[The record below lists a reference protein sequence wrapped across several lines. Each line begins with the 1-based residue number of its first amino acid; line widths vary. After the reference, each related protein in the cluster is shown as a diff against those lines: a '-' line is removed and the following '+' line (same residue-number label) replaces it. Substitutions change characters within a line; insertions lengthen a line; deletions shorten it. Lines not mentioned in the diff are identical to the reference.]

1 MATIAED
8 HRGKCCICV
17 LVFKKIIF
25 YKLFFLLKMLSK
37 MQPCR
42 LLRLVRMMV
51 CKRYRQYFAPA
62 AFDVTEGQEEP
73 LSESLSLYS
82 FRIYNSP
89 IFRLKWKR
97 MCSFAACAKIR
108 CLRAHLFAHYY
119 AHIFNVQLTRCW
131 VQDVQN
137 CN

>member
-1 MATIAED
+1 
-8 HRGKCCICV
+8 
-17 LVFKKIIF
+17 
-25 YKLFFLLKMLSK
+25 MLSK

-73 LSESLSLYS
+73 LPESLSLYS

-89 IFRLKWKR
+89 IFRL
-97 MCSFAACAKIR
+97 
-108 CLRAHLFAHYY
+108 
-119 AHIFNVQLTRCW
+119 
-131 VQDVQN
+131 
-137 CN
+137 

>member
-1 MATIAED
+1 
-8 HRGKCCICV
+8 
-17 LVFKKIIF
+17 
-25 YKLFFLLKMLSK
+25 

-73 LSESLSLYS
+73 LSESLYS

-89 IFRLKWKR
+89 IFRL
-97 MCSFAACAKIR
+97 
-108 CLRAHLFAHYY
+108 
-119 AHIFNVQLTRCW
+119 
-131 VQDVQN
+131 
-137 CN
+137 

>member
-25 YKLFFLLKMLSK
+25 YKLFFLLKMLTK

-62 AFDVTEGQEEP
+62 AFDVTEGHEEP

-89 IFRLKWKR
+89 IFRL
-97 MCSFAACAKIR
+97 
-108 CLRAHLFAHYY
+108 
-119 AHIFNVQLTRCW
+119 
-131 VQDVQN
+131 
-137 CN
+137 